1 MVSLLR
7 DDIYLR
13 AKTNADFHHKFSH
26 LSKCLNSE
34 WEVGDDLWRL
44 TSETRFPVHDN
55 EINDQDIRS
64 TFEEYLRKDDSQ
76 FKNATEMCRENT
88 CQRDFEAERA
98 QRVPELFI
106 KFTPSAMER
115 VIYLSMERLIDGVKD
130 EVVMGEWMIH
140 Q

>member
-1 MVSLLR
+1 MTTKSTIK
-7 DDIYLR
+7 IYAQPSKSIF
-13 AKTNADFHHKFSH
+13 AKTT
-26 LSKCLNSE
+26 LSSRMQQKC
-34 WEVGDDLWRL
+34 VGR
-44 TSETRFPVHDN
+44 THVSET
-55 EINDQDIRS
+55 
-64 TFEEYLRKDDSQ
+64 LKL
-76 FKNATEMCRENT
+76 
-88 CQRDFEAERA
+88 RA